1 MVAMTDLSKDRAQAA
16 DGLGIM
22 LREAAVMLLL
32 FGSLLGLL
40 VIGHGALG

>member
-1 MVAMTDLSKDRAQAA
+1 MTQLSDDHRETNS
-16 DGLGIM
+16 GLGTM
-22 LREAAVMLLL
+22 FREAAVIVLW

>member
-1 MVAMTDLSKDRAQAA
+1 MTHLSKNRAEAA
-16 DGLGIM
+16 DGVGLM
-22 LREAAVMLLL
+22 LREAAVMLLW